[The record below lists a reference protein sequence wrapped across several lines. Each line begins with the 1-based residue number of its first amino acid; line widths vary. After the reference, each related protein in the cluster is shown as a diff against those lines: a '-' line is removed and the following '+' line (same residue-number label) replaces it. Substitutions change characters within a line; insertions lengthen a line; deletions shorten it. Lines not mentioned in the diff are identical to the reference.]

1 MFTRYKIIRSFK
13 ELKQLV
19 EACLKTGYASVDF
32 ETNGKGIYTD
42 EFKPTILSVTFQV
55 GSGCSIPLQHF
66 DESLE
71 WMQDGV
77 WLDWLLYFGRN
88 VIENPKVVKIA
99 WNWKF
104 DNQIF
109 QKYHI
114 YSRGTVIDGMLAKY
128 LLNEE
133 RPNGLKDMVRRYLP
147 EFADYEKYD
156 KFETISWDKK
166 PLEPLCKYGC
176 MDTDFTFRLAMFLEK
191 KLIDKGFYN
200 LYRNLIMPASKV
212 LQEAE
217 SNGLPFDIEL
227 NSELTEKYAT
237 LIKEVTS
244 NLRNLKVIRRYEKKL
259 LSDRIS
265 NYIDKLNE
273 EIAQL
278 SDDPSKA
285 RSIKT
290 REAKISRVLAGEYVT
305 KDEKKLVEPINF
317 NSQKQMVD
325 LLYNS
330 KKGFKF
336 PILEY
341 TRDAKTKNPSDNPS
355 TSSDTLEKL
364 IPDDKTGFIK
374 NLLDLRGLDKM
385 NSTYILGLR
394 ELVQSDNRVHPT
406 FLIHGTVSGRLSSRN
421 PNGQNIPKVMVNPD
435 IKRQFITPPG
445 KLFLTYDYSQAEL
458 RILAHLAKE
467 DTMLEWFRTGKDIH
481 LASACKKYHEDYDSI
496 LPIYE
501 DEQHELYP
509 LWKKRRKQA
518 KTINFGIVYE
528 QSAKKLAESLST
540 PDEKVSGEEG
550 QVFLDEYFETFPKI
564 KRFMDRQHKF
574 MEKHGYCESL
584 FGRRRRCPKVYS
596 DNYSEYLEALRQCV
610 DEETE
615 ALTTDGW
622 KRYDQLYNGQL
633 ILTKNCNTGILE
645 WQPIENINIYPDYQG
660 DLYSFEG
667 KTFSALT
674 NGKHRWLCNHDSK
687 PGSKAE
693 FLTTEELYNSKI
705 VRPIHRTGEY
715 NGNSK
720 KVLDDD
726 LVYLLGII
734 LTDGHLRYYRD
745 KTKPRYGKPWYA
757 LITQSKEKNIPLIQ
771 SAIDKLDNRFT
782 YIHKVY
788 GKKHVWKFNKD
799 FADYLDTIIPNK
811 KLNMS
816 LIHSLTKSQI
826 RLLLDG
832 MILGD
837 GCKHGTRILTS
848 SIEQANLIQVLVV
861 MAGYYSNILIN
872 DNRGIH
878 ISNKIKRGKIITKNI
893 SYLVTIGESKYFHHR
908 STRGI
913 NHIKKL
919 SNQKQLIW
927 CPTVKNGTWVCRR
940 KGKTYITGNST
951 NMPCQS
957 AASDMALFASIIVYE
972 KVKKGELPP
981 MQEVNTVH
989 DSVYQFIEPRYIT
1002 PDTIFGIWD
1011 ICRNP
1016 STKKYFGFEI
1026 KDVDMSMDFT
1036 VGRTMA
1042 EELPYIPGYDYN
1054 KMLSPNFDIDEYYA
1068 EHRKVKGIQI
1078 VDYPKEFKEYFRE
1091 SWRKR

>member
-19 EACLKTGYASVDF
+19 EACLHTGYASVDF
-32 ETNGKGIYTD
+32 ETNAEGIYKDT
-42 EFKPTILSVTFQV
+42 FKPTILSVSFQV

-66 DESLE
+66 DESVKE
-71 WMQDGV
+71 IP
-77 WLDWLLYFGRN
+77 WLKWLQYFGRR
-88 VIENPKVVKIA
+88 VVENPNIVKVA
-99 WNWKF
+99 QNFKF

-109 QKYHI
+109 VKYGI
-114 YSRGTVIDGMLAKY
+114 YVRGTVIDTMLAKY

-133 RPNGLKDMVRRYLP
+133 KPHGLKPMVAKYLP

-156 KFETISWDKK
+156 KFETIPWDKK
-166 PLEPLCKYGC
+166 PLEPLARYGC
-176 MDTDFTFRLAMFLEK
+176 MDTDFTLRLALFLEK

-212 LQEAE
+212 LQDAE
-217 SNGLPFDIEL
+217 TNGLPIDLSFNDFL
-227 NSELTEKYAT
+227 QDKYSK
-237 LIKEVTS
+237 LIQETNDK
-244 NLRNLKVIRRYEKKL
+244 LRSVRQIKRYQKYSLEQRKQV
-259 LSDRIS
+259 
-265 NYIDKLNE
+265 YIDKLTQEIE
-273 EIAQL
+273 EL
-278 SDDPSKA
+278 SGDPKKA
-285 RSIKT
+285 KSIKN
-290 REAKISRVLAGEYVT
+290 REDKISRILAGEYKT
-305 KDEKKLVEPINF
+305 NDEKKLIEPVNF
-317 NSQKQMVD
+317 NSTKQMVD
-325 LLYNS
+325 LLYLS
-330 KKGFKF
+330 SKGFKF
-336 PILEY
+336 PIVEY
-341 TRDAKTKNPSDNPS
+341 TKDKKNKPTNNPS
-355 TSSDTLEKL
+355 TSEDTLIK
-364 IPDDKTGFIK
+364 ISDQDKTGFIK
-374 NLLDLRGLDKM
+374 SLLGLRGLDKM
-385 NSTYILGLR
+385 NSTYIVGLR
-394 ELVQSDNRVHPT
+394 ELVQSDNKVHPT
-406 FLIHGTVSGRLSSRN
+406 FLISGTTSGRLSSRN

-435 IKRQFITPPG
+435 IKKQFIPPSG

-458 RILAHLAKE
+458 RILAHLANE
-467 DTMLEWFRTGKDIH
+467 ETMLEWFRTGKDIH
-481 LASACKKYHEDYDSI
+481 LASACKKYHEDYDKI
-496 LPIYE
+496 IKIYE

-528 QSAKKLAESLST
+528 QSAHKLAESLST
-540 PDEKVSGEEG
+540 PEEKVEDSEG
-550 QVFLDEYFETFPKI
+550 QQFLDEYFTTFPKI
-564 KRFMDRQHKF
+564 KKFMDKQHKF
-574 MEKHGYCESL
+574 MEKHGYCVSL

-596 DNYSEYLEALRQCV
+596 DNFSEYLEALRQCV

-622 KRYDQLYNGQL
+622 RRYDQLYNGQL

-715 NGNSK
+715 NGNRK

-957 AASDMALFASIIVYE
+957 AASDMALFASIIVWE
-972 KVKKGELPP
+972 KVRKGELPP
-981 MQEVNTVH
+981 MKEVNTVH
-989 DSVYQFIEPRYIT
+989 DSVYQFIEPKYIT
-1002 PDTIFGIWD
+1002 PDTIYKVWD

-1054 KMLSPNFDIDEYYA
+1054 KMLSKDFDIDEYYA
-1068 EHRKVKGIQI
+1068 EHRKVKNIPI
-1078 VDYPKEFKEYFRE
+1078 EKYPKKFKSYFDE

>member
-1 MFTRYKIIRSFK
+1 M
-13 ELKQLV
+13 V
-19 EACLKTGYASVDF
+19 EACLNTGYASVDF
-32 ETNGKGIYTD
+32 ETNAEGIYKDT
-42 EFKPTILSVTFQV
+42 FKPTILSVSFQV

-66 DESLE
+66 DESVKE
-71 WMQDGV
+71 IP
-77 WLDWLLYFGRN
+77 WLKWLQYFGRR
-88 VIENPKVVKIA
+88 VVENPNIVKVA
-99 WNWKF
+99 QNFKF

-109 QKYHI
+109 VKYGI
-114 YSRGTVIDGMLAKY
+114 YVRGTVIDTMLAKY

-133 RPNGLKDMVRRYLP
+133 KPHGLKPMVAKYLP

-156 KFETISWDKK
+156 KFETIPWDKK
-166 PLEPLCKYGC
+166 PLEPLARYGC
-176 MDTDFTFRLAMFLEK
+176 MDTDFTLRLALFLEK

-212 LQEAE
+212 LQDAE
-217 SNGLPFDIEL
+217 TNGLPIDLSFNDFL
-227 NSELTEKYAT
+227 QDKYSK
-237 LIKEVTS
+237 LIQETNDK
-244 NLRNLKVIRRYEKKL
+244 LRSVRQIKRYQKYSLEQRKR
-259 LSDRIS
+259 D
-265 NYIDKLNE
+265 YIDKLTQEIE
-273 EIAQL
+273 EL
-278 SDDPSKA
+278 SSDPKKA
-285 RSIKT
+285 KSIKN
-290 REAKISRVLAGEYVT
+290 REDKISRILAGEYKT
-305 KDEKKLVEPINF
+305 NDEKKLIEPVNF
-317 NSQKQMVD
+317 NSTKQMVD
-325 LLYNS
+325 MLYIS
-330 KKGFKF
+330 PKGFKF
-336 PILEY
+336 PIVEY
-341 TRDAKTKNPSDNPS
+341 TKDKRNKPTDNPS
-355 TSSDTLEKL
+355 TSEDTLIK
-364 IPDDKTGFIK
+364 ISDQDKTGFIK
-374 NLLDLRGLDKM
+374 SLLDLRGLDKM
-385 NSTYILGLR
+385 NSTYIVGLR
-394 ELVQSDNRVHPT
+394 ELVQSDNKVHPT
-406 FLIHGTVSGRLSSRN
+406 FLISGTTSGRLSSRN

-435 IKRQFITPPG
+435 IKKQFIPPPG

-467 DTMLEWFRTGKDIH
+467 ETMLEWFRTGKDIH
-481 LASACKKYHEDYDSI
+481 LASACKKYHEDYDKI
-496 LPIYE
+496 IKIYE

-528 QSAKKLAESLST
+528 QSAHKLAESLST
-540 PDEKVSGEEG
+540 PEEKVEDSEG
-550 QVFLDEYFETFPKI
+550 QQFLDEYFTTFPKI
-564 KRFMDRQHKF
+564 KKFMDKQHKF
-574 MEKHGYCESL
+574 MEKHGYCVSL

-596 DNYSEYLEALRQCV
+596 DNFSEYLEALRQCV

-615 ALTTDGW
+615 VLTSSGW
-622 KRYDQLYNGQL
+622 KRYNQLVNGNL
-633 ILTKNCNTGILE
+633 ILTKNPYNGVLE
-645 WQPIENINIYPDYQG
+645 WQPLEKVNIYPDYEG
-660 DLYSFEG
+660 DLYSIEG

-674 NGKHRWLCNHDSK
+674 NGKHRWLCNHNSK
-687 PGSKAE
+687 PGSKYE
-693 FLTTEELYNSKI
+693 FLTSEELYNSKI

-715 NGNSK
+715 KGSRN
-720 KVLDDD
+720 KVLDDN

-734 LTDGHLRYYRD
+734 LTDGHIRYYRD
-745 KTKPRYGKPWYA
+745 KSKPRYGKPWYA

-957 AASDMALFASIIVYE
+957 AASDMALFASIIVWE
-972 KVKKGELPP
+972 KVRKGELPP
-981 MQEVNTVH
+981 MKEVNTVH

-1002 PDTIFGIWD
+1002 PDTIYKVWD

-1054 KMLSPNFDIDEYYA
+1054 KMLSKDFDIDEYYA
-1068 EHRKVKGIQI
+1068 EHRKVKNIPI
-1078 VDYPKEFKEYFRE
+1078 EKYPKKFKSYFDE

>member
-1 MFTRYKIIRSFK
+1 M
-13 ELKQLV
+13 V
-19 EACLKTGYASVDF
+19 EACLNTGYASVDF
-32 ETNGKGIYTD
+32 ETNAEGIYKDT
-42 EFKPTILSVTFQV
+42 FKPTILSVSFQV

-66 DESLE
+66 DESVK
-71 WMQDGV
+71 DIP
-77 WLDWLLYFGRN
+77 WLKWLQYFGRR
-88 VIENPKVVKIA
+88 VVENPKVVKVA
-99 WNWKF
+99 QNFKF

-109 QKYHI
+109 VKYGI
-114 YSRGTVIDGMLAKY
+114 YVRGTVIDTMLAKY

-133 RPNGLKDMVRRYLP
+133 KPHGLKPMVAKYLP

-156 KFETISWDKK
+156 KFETIPWDKK
-166 PLEPLCKYGC
+166 PLEPLARYGC
-176 MDTDFTFRLAMFLEK
+176 MDTDFTLRLALFLES

-212 LQEAE
+212 LQDAE
-217 SNGLPFDIEL
+217 TNGLPIDLPFNDSL
-227 NSELTEKYAT
+227 QDKYSK
-237 LIKEVTS
+237 LIQETNDK
-244 NLRNLKVIRRYEKKL
+244 LRSVRQIKRYQKYSLEQRKK
-259 LSDRIS
+259 D
-265 NYIDKLNE
+265 YIDKLTQEIE
-273 EIAQL
+273 EL
-278 SDDPSKA
+278 SGDPKKA
-285 RSIKT
+285 KSIKN
-290 REAKISRVLAGEYVT
+290 REEKISRVLAGEYKT
-305 KDEKKLVEPINF
+305 NDEKKLIEPINF
-317 NSQKQMVD
+317 NSTKQMVD
-325 LLYNS
+325 LLYLS
-330 KKGFKF
+330 PKGFKF
-336 PILEY
+336 PVIEY
-341 TRDAKTKNPSDNPS
+341 TKDKKNKPTSNPS
-355 TSSDTLEKL
+355 TSEDTMLKIL
-364 IPDDKTGFIK
+364 DQDKTGFIK
-374 NLLDLRGLDKM
+374 SLLDLRGLDKM
-385 NSTYILGLR
+385 NSTYIVGLR
-394 ELVQSDNRVHPT
+394 ELVQSDNKVHPT
-406 FLIHGTVSGRLSSRN
+406 FLISGTTSGRLSSRN

-435 IKRQFITPPG
+435 IKKQFIPPPG

-467 DTMLEWFRTGKDIH
+467 ETMLEWFRTGKDIH
-481 LASACKKYHEDYDSI
+481 LASACKKYHEDYDKI
-496 LPIYE
+496 IKIYE

-528 QSAKKLAESLST
+528 QSAHKLAESLST
-540 PDEKVSGEEG
+540 PEEKVEDSEG
-550 QVFLDEYFETFPKI
+550 QQFLDEYFTTFPKI
-564 KRFMDRQHKF
+564 KKFMDKQHKF
-574 MEKHGYCESL
+574 MEKHGYCVSL

-596 DNYSEYLEALRQCV
+596 DNFSEYLEALRQCV

-615 ALTTDGW
+615 VLTSSGW
-622 KRYDQLYNGQL
+622 KRYNQLVNGNL
-633 ILTKNCNTGILE
+633 ILTKNPYNGVLE
-645 WQPIENINIYPDYQG
+645 WQPLEKVNIYPDYEG
-660 DLYSFEG
+660 DLYSIEG

-674 NGKHRWLCNHDSK
+674 NGKHRWLCNHNSK
-687 PGSKAE
+687 PGSKYE
-693 FLTTEELYNSKI
+693 FLTSEELYNSKI

-715 NGNSK
+715 KGSRN
-720 KVLDDD
+720 KVLDDN

-734 LTDGHLRYYRD
+734 LTDGHIRYYRD
-745 KTKPRYGKPWYA
+745 KSKPRYGKPWYA

-957 AASDMALFASIIVYE
+957 AASDMALFASIIVWE
-972 KVKKGELPP
+972 KVRKGELPP
-981 MQEVNTVH
+981 MKEVNTVH

-1002 PDTIFGIWD
+1002 PDTIYKVWD

-1026 KDVDMSMDFT
+1026 KDVDMSVDFT

-1054 KMLSPNFDIDEYYA
+1054 KMLSKDFDIDEYYA
-1068 EHRKVKGIQI
+1068 EHRKVKNIPI
-1078 VDYPKEFKEYFRE
+1078 EKYPKKFKSYFDE

>member
-1 MFTRYKIIRSFK
+1 M
-13 ELKQLV
+13 V
-19 EACLKTGYASVDF
+19 EACLNTGYASVDF
-32 ETNGKGIYTD
+32 ETNAEGIYKDT
-42 EFKPTILSVTFQV
+42 FKPTILSVSFQV

-66 DESLE
+66 DESVK
-71 WMQDGV
+71 DIP
-77 WLDWLLYFGRN
+77 WLKWLQYFGRR
-88 VIENPKVVKIA
+88 VVENPKVVKVA
-99 WNWKF
+99 QNFKF

-109 QKYHI
+109 VKYGI
-114 YSRGTVIDGMLAKY
+114 YVRGTVIDTMLAKY

-133 RPNGLKDMVRRYLP
+133 KPHGLKPMVAKYLP

-156 KFETISWDKK
+156 KFETIPWDKK
-166 PLEPLCKYGC
+166 PLEPLARYGC
-176 MDTDFTFRLAMFLEK
+176 MDTDFTLRLALFLES

-212 LQEAE
+212 LQDAE
-217 SNGLPFDIEL
+217 TNGLPIDLPFNDSL
-227 NSELTEKYAT
+227 QDKYSK
-237 LIKEVTS
+237 LIQETNDK
-244 NLRNLKVIRRYEKKL
+244 LRSVRQIKRYQKYSLEQRKK
-259 LSDRIS
+259 D
-265 NYIDKLNE
+265 YIDKLTQEIE
-273 EIAQL
+273 EL
-278 SDDPSKA
+278 SGDPKKA
-285 RSIKT
+285 KSIKN
-290 REAKISRVLAGEYVT
+290 REEKISRVLAGEYKT
-305 KDEKKLVEPINF
+305 NDEKKLIEPINF
-317 NSQKQMVD
+317 NSTKQMVD
-325 LLYNS
+325 LLYLS
-330 KKGFKF
+330 PKGFKF
-336 PILEY
+336 PVIEY
-341 TRDAKTKNPSDNPS
+341 TKDKKNKPTSNPS
-355 TSSDTLEKL
+355 TSEDTLLKIL
-364 IPDDKTGFIK
+364 DQDKSGFIK
-374 NLLDLRGLDKM
+374 ALLDLRGLDKM
-385 NSTYILGLR
+385 NSTYIVGLR
-394 ELVQSDNRVHPT
+394 ELVQSDNKVHPT
-406 FLIHGTVSGRLSSRN
+406 FLISGTTSGRLSSRN

-435 IKRQFITPPG
+435 IKKQFIPPPG

-467 DTMLEWFRTGKDIH
+467 ETMLEWFRTGKDIH
-481 LASACKKYHEDYDSI
+481 LASACKKYHEDYDKI
-496 LPIYE
+496 IKIYE

-528 QSAKKLAESLST
+528 QSAHKLAESLST
-540 PDEKVSGEEG
+540 PEEKVEDSEG
-550 QVFLDEYFETFPKI
+550 QQFLDEYFTTFPKI
-564 KRFMDRQHKF
+564 KKFMDKQHKF
-574 MEKHGYCESL
+574 MEKHGYCVSL

-596 DNYSEYLEALRQCV
+596 DNFSEYLEALRQCV

-615 ALTTDGW
+615 VLTSSGW
-622 KRYDQLYNGQL
+622 KRYNQLVNGNL
-633 ILTKNCNTGILE
+633 ILTKNPYNGVLE
-645 WQPIENINIYPDYQG
+645 WQPLEKVNIYPDYEG
-660 DLYSFEG
+660 DLYSIEG

-674 NGKHRWLCNHDSK
+674 NGKHRWLCNHNSK
-687 PGSKAE
+687 PGSKYE
-693 FLTTEELYNSKI
+693 FLTSEELYNSKI

-715 NGNSK
+715 KGSRN
-720 KVLDDD
+720 KVLDDN

-734 LTDGHLRYYRD
+734 LTDGHIRYYRD
-745 KTKPRYGKPWYA
+745 KSKPRYGKPWYA

-957 AASDMALFASIIVYE
+957 AASDMALFASIIVWE
-972 KVKKGELPP
+972 KVRKGELPP
-981 MQEVNTVH
+981 MKEVNTVH
-989 DSVYQFIEPRYIT
+989 DSVYQFIEPKYIT
-1002 PDTIFGIWD
+1002 PDTIYKVWD

-1054 KMLSPNFDIDEYYA
+1054 KMLSKDFDIDEYYA
-1068 EHRKVKGIQI
+1068 EHRKVKNIPI
-1078 VDYPKEFKEYFRE
+1078 EKYPKKFKSYFDE